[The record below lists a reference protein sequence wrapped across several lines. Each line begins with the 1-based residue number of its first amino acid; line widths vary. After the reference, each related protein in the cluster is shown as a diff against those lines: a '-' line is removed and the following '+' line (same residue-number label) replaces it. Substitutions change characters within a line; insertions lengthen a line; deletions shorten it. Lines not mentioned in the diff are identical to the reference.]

1 MAKQSRKPFEHRS
14 ESLGY
19 QVNLLARLMAQL
31 LHERIAPYGV
41 APGQFAQLLALYDS
55 DGQSASG
62 LSRAVGIEPGT
73 MTQTL
78 RRMERDGLVERR
90 PDPRDG
96 RASRIHLTARAR
108 DLEAELKA
116 AAAQVNQVV
125 LAGIGRSPAR
135 DLLEALATSITN
147 AEAALDRDL

>member
-1 MAKQSRKPFEHRS
+1 VAKAATKPFDRRS
-14 ESLGY
+14 QSLGY

-41 APGQFAQLLALYDS
+41 VPGQFAQLLALYDS
-55 DGQSASG
+55 DGQTASE

-90 PDPRDG
+90 PDPRDR
-96 RASRIHLTARAR
+96 RASRVHLTAKARA
-108 DLEAELKA
+108 LEPELKA
-116 AAAQVNQVV
+116 AAAQVNQAV
-125 LAGIGRSPAR
+125 LAGIGRSRAR
-135 DLLEALATSITN
+135 ELLEAIGQSISN
-147 AEAALDRDL
+147 AEAGLDRDL